1 MLGIIGAMDKEIQD
15 LLQDMTD
22 IQEQQ
27 TGFARYYVGA
37 S

>member
-27 TGFARYYVGA
+27 TGYAR
-37 S
+37 